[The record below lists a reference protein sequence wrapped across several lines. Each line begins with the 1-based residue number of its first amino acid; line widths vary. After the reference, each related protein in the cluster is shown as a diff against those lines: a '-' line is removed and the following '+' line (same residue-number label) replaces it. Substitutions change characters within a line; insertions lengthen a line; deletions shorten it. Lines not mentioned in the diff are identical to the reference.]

1 MTLGEVGRYRIN
13 KKLGLN
19 TEMNVKILTREDII
33 KIIGYLIE
41 LINSK
46 TDVDDIDHLSNRRVR
61 TVGEQLYAQ
70 FGVGLATYGT
80 YNS

>member
-1 MTLGEVGRYRIN
+1 MTSVSRTLQDQQ
-13 KKLGLN
+13 KLGLE
-19 TEMNVKILTREDII
+19 TDMMSRYLQEDII

-41 LINSK
+41 LINAK

-70 FGVGLATYGT
+70 FESDLHVWHVRFVRG
-80 YNS
+80 